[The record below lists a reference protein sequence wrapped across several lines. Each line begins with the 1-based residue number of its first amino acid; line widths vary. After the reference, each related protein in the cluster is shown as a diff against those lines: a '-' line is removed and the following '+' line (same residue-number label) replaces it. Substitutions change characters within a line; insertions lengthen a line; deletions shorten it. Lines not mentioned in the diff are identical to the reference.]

1 MCCVAALSQGP
12 GLRWLCLKVCVCV
25 VCASTVKVYH
35 SESVLVHAQCSRS
48 RRTMSSWKLKSH
60 AHTIRTG
67 AFAAKGLTP
76 KAEAGA
82 KDSWPSPK
90 KKDMAPAG
98 SPRSVPKSGIIRISI
113 IRIWQST
120 IEAVI
125 RSGSPPSMEWRGQV
139 RQSRAEAVIRSGGP
153 PSREWTRPERAA
165 GWALGSMRLDCT
177 QD

>member
-1 MCCVAALSQGP
+1 MRSCRVSLPLCCVAALSQGP

-90 KKDMAPAG
+90 KQDMAPAG
-98 SPRSVPKSGIIRISI
+98 SPRSVPKSGIIYRYIYI
-113 IRIWQST
+113 YI
-120 IEAVI
+120 
-125 RSGSPPSMEWRGQV
+125 
-139 RQSRAEAVIRSGGP
+139 
-153 PSREWTRPERAA
+153 
-165 GWALGSMRLDCT
+165 
-177 QD
+177 

>member
-1 MCCVAALSQGP
+1 M
-12 GLRWLCLKVCVCV
+12 
-25 VCASTVKVYH
+25 
-35 SESVLVHAQCSRS
+35 HAQWSRT
-48 RRTMSSWKLKSH
+48 RRTMSSWKLKSL

-98 SPRSVPKSGIIRISI
+98 SPRSVPKSGILRICI

-120 IEAVI
+120 IEALI
-125 RSGSPPSMEWRGQV
+125 RSGSPPSKEWRGQV
-139 RQSRAEAVIRSGGP
+139 RQSTAEAVIRSGAP
-153 PSREWTRPERAA
+153 PSREWRRPERAA
-165 GWALGSMRLDCT
+165 GWALVSMRLRLHPRLIPGDLKGPPGRAGDT
-177 QD
+177 RSEAEF